1 MKLVSFTTIIAPE
14 KLCDYLLNPSHGEG
28 KSKARFLNEMGYDQA
43 NWQLL
48 EADLRAQH
56 LPIDVI
62 PGKQSLFGT
71 KYEIVAPL
79 LGPNGQKRWIR
90 SVWMIRRRESVV
102 RFVTLIPEPKQ

>member
-14 KLCDYLLNPSHGEG
+14 KLRDYLLNPSHDEG
-28 KSKARFLNEMGYDQA
+28 KSKARFLNEMGYEQT
-43 NWQLL
+43 NWQIL

-56 LPIDVI
+56 LPVDVI

-79 LGPNGQKRWIR
+79 IGPNGQKRWIR
-90 SVWMIRRRESVV
+90 SIWMIRRRESVV
-102 RFVTLIPEPKQ
+102 RFVTLIPELKQ